1 MSARRGVVLIFA
13 IMLFAVVVSIG
24 GLVLLVA
31 IGMTGGA
38 APTVPSN
45 STLYFS
51 IDAPLPEIERF
62 DAFSAFV
69 PVQPTL
75 RHTLDAI
82 RRAKNDT
89 RVKSIVIRPQVTGAL
104 WGQLQEVRAAL
115 EDFRSS
121 GKPLTAYLE
130 SAGTQDYLIAS
141 AADRIV
147 MMPAGQLDVS
157 GLATYELF
165 FRGTLDKVGVYPDLL
180 HIGPYKTA
188 ANTFTERQFTPAH
201 REMAEWL
208 AKDWYSQLVRAVAG
222 SRRRDEAEVRRALE
236 GGPYRAEQALEA
248 GLVDAV
254 AYEDQLDDAGPI
266 QGTRRLESNTYLR
279 TVSSSS
285 SGGSTRFALV
295 YAVGTI
301 SSGKSDSGGTV
312 VGSDTFA
319 EWMRKIRLDGSIRAV
334 ILRVDSPG
342 GSAIASEAMWRELH
356 LTNAIK
362 PVIVSMGDVAASG
375 GYYIAA
381 PATAI
386 VAEGGTITG
395 SIGVVTGKLV
405 LQGAL
410 DKVGVGSGAVSVGPM
425 AEIYS
430 PFKPFSPQERE
441 RIEDQMQA
449 TYDLFVS
456 RVAEGRKKT
465 TAQIDAVAQ
474 GRVWTGSQARELGLV
489 DELGGLET
497 AVRLAKQHAK
507 IDSARDVSFT
517 VYPPR
522 RSVYELLSDPLG
534 RGSGLSVE
542 IERWLSRPDARIFE
556 SAVSTLLR
564 FRRGEPLT
572 LMPNVFVQR

>member
-1 MSARRGVVLIFA
+1 MSARRGVFLILA
-13 IMLFAVVVSIG
+13 IMLLAVMVSVG
-24 GLVLLVA
+24 GLVLL
-31 IGMTGGA
+31 IA
-38 APTVPSN
+38 AGLTAGSTPSVQSN

-51 IDAPLPEIERF
+51 VGAPLPEIDQL

-69 PVQPTL
+69 PAQPTL
-75 RHTLDAI
+75 RQTLEAI
-82 RRAKNDT
+82 RRAKTDT
-89 RVKSIVIRPQVTGAL
+89 RVKSIVIRPQISGAL

-121 GKPLTAYLE
+121 GKPLTAFLE
-130 SAGTQDYLIAS
+130 AAGTQDYLIAS

-208 AKDWYSQLVRAVAG
+208 ARDWYTQVVRAVAT
-222 SRRRDEAEVRRALE
+222 SRRRPEADVRRALE
-236 GGPYRAEQALEA
+236 GGPYRAEQALAA
-248 GLVDAV
+248 GLVDAL

-266 QGTRRLESNTYLR
+266 QGTRRLESQTYFR
-279 TVSSSS
+279 TVSPSYSS
-285 SGGSTRFALV
+285 GSTRFALV

-301 SSGKSDSGGTV
+301 ASGKSDPGGTV

-319 EWMRKIRLDGSIRAV
+319 EWMRKIRLDSSIRAV

-386 VAEGGTITG
+386 VADGGTLTG
-395 SIGVVTGKLV
+395 SIGVVTGKIV

-410 DKVGVGSGAVSVGPM
+410 DKIGVGSGAVSIGPM

-430 PFKPFSPQERE
+430 PFKPFSPPERE

-465 TAQIDAVAQ
+465 AAQIDAVAQ
-474 GRVWTGSQARELGLV
+474 GRVWTGAQARELGLV

-507 IDSARDVSFT
+507 VDAARDVSFT

-534 RGSGLSVE
+534 RGAGFSVE
-542 IERWLSRPDARIFE
+542 LERWLSRPDARVFE

-572 LMPNVFVQR
+572 LMPNVFVRN

>member
-1 MSARRGVVLIFA
+1 MSARRGVFLILA
-13 IMLFAVVVSIG
+13 IMLLAVVVSIG
-24 GLVLLVA
+24 GVILLVA
-31 IGMTGGA
+31 AGLTAGA
-38 APTVPSN
+38 APSVPSN

-51 IDAPLPEIERF
+51 IQAPLPEVDRL
-62 DAFSAFV
+62 DAFNAFL
-69 PVQPTL
+69 PTPATL
-75 RHTLDAI
+75 RQTIDAI
-82 RRAKNDT
+82 RRARTDS
-89 RVKSIVIRPQVTGAL
+89 RVKSMVVRPQVTGAL
-104 WGQLQEVRAAL
+104 WAQLQELRAAL

-130 SAGTQDYLIAS
+130 AAGTHDYLVAS

-165 FRGTLDKVGVYPDLL
+165 FRGTLDKIGVYPDLL

-208 AKDWYSQLVRAVAG
+208 ARDWYTQLARAVAT
-222 SRRRDEAEVRRALE
+222 SRKRDEAEVRRALE
-236 GGPYRAEQALEA
+236 GGPYRAQQALDA
-248 GLVDAV
+248 GLIDAL
-254 AYEDQLDDAGPI
+254 AYEDQLDDAEPI
-266 QGTRRLESNTYLR
+266 QGTRRLESNTYLK
-279 TVSSSS
+279 VISPSSA
-285 SGGSTRFALV
+285 SGAARIALV

-301 SSGKSDSGGTV
+301 ASGKSDPGGTV
-312 VGSDTFA
+312 VGSDSFA

-334 ILRVDSPG
+334 IVRVDSPG

-356 LTNAIK
+356 LTQEIK

-386 VAEGGTITG
+386 VAEAGTITG

-405 LQGAL
+405 LDGTL
-410 DKVGVGSGAVSVGPM
+410 DKIGVGSGAVSIGPM

-430 PFKPFSPQERE
+430 PFKPFTPPERE
-441 RIEDQMQA
+441 RVEDHMQA
-449 TYDLFVS
+449 TYDLFVA

-465 TAQIDAVAQ
+465 PAQIDAVAQ
-474 GRVWTGSQARELGLV
+474 GRVWTGAQARELGLV

-507 IDSARDVSFT
+507 LDMTRDVSFS
-517 VYPPR
+517 VYPPP
-522 RSVYELLSDPLG
+522 RSVFEVLSDPFG
-534 RGSGLSVE
+534 RGTEFSVE
-542 IERWLSRPDARIFE
+542 LDRWLSRPDAQVFE
-556 SAVSTLLR
+556 SAVRTLWR

-572 LMPNVFVQR
+572 LLPNVFVR

>member
-1 MSARRGVVLIFA
+1 MSARRGVFLILA
-13 IMLFAVVVSIG
+13 IMLLAVVVSIG

-31 IGMTGGA
+31 AGVTAGS
-38 APTVPSN
+38 APSVPSN
-45 STLYFS
+45 ATLYFS
-51 IDAPLPEIERF
+51 IAAPLPEIDRF
-62 DAFSAFV
+62 DAFSAFL
-69 PVQPTL
+69 PTEPTL
-75 RHTLDAI
+75 RQTLDTI
-82 RRAKNDT
+82 RRAKTDS
-89 RVKSIVIRPQVTGAL
+89 RVKSIVIRPQVSGAL
-104 WGQLQEVRAAL
+104 WGQLQEMRAAL
-115 EDFRSS
+115 EDFRAS

-130 SAGTQDYLIAS
+130 AAGTQDYLVAS

-147 MMPAGQLDVS
+147 MMPAGQLDVA

-188 ANTFTERQFTPAH
+188 ANTFTEKQFTPAH

-208 AKDWYSQLVRAVAG
+208 ARDWHSQVVRAVAA
-222 SRRRDEAEVRRALE
+222 SRRRSEEDVRRALE

-248 GLVDAV
+248 GLVDAL
-254 AYEDQLDDAGPI
+254 AYDDQLDDTGPI
-266 QGTRRLESNTYLR
+266 QGTRRLESSTYLR
-279 TVSSSS
+279 VVSPSA
-285 SGGSTRFALV
+285 STGAARFALV

-301 SSGKSDSGGTV
+301 TSGKSDPGGAS

-319 EWMRKIRLDGSIRAV
+319 EWMRKIRLDSSIRAV
-334 ILRVDSPG
+334 IVRVDSPG
-342 GSAIASEAMWRELH
+342 GSAIASEAMWRELS

-386 VAEGGTITG
+386 VAEAGTITG

-410 DKVGVGSGAVSVGPM
+410 DKIGVGTGAVSVGPM

-430 PFKPFSPQERE
+430 PFKPFSPAERE
-441 RIEDQMQA
+441 RVEDQMQA

-465 TAQIDAVAQ
+465 AAQVDAVAQ
-474 GRVWTGSQARELGLV
+474 GRVWTGAQARELGLV

-507 IDSARDVSFT
+507 LDAARDVSFT

-522 RSVYELLSDPLG
+522 RSVYDLLSDPLG
-534 RGSGLSVE
+534 RGAGFSVE
-542 IERWLSRPDARIFE
+542 LERWLSRPEARVFE

-572 LMPNVFVQR
+572 LMPNVFVR

>member
-1 MSARRGVVLIFA
+1 MSARRGVFLILA
-13 IMLFAVVVSIG
+13 IMLLAVVVSIG

-31 IGMTGGA
+31 VGITAGA
-38 APTVPSN
+38 TPTVSSN

-51 IDAPLPEIERF
+51 IEAPLPEIDRL

-69 PVQPTL
+69 PTPPTL
-75 RHTLDAI
+75 RHVLDAI
-82 RRAKNDT
+82 RRAKTDT
-89 RVKSIVIRPQVTGAL
+89 RVKSIVIRPQITGAL

-121 GKPLTAYLE
+121 GKALTAYLE
-130 SAGTQDYLIAS
+130 AGGTQDYLIAS

-165 FRGTLDKVGVYPDLL
+165 FRGTLDKVGVFPDLL

-188 ANTFTERQFTPAH
+188 ANTFTEKQFTPAH

-208 AKDWYSQLVRAVAG
+208 ARDWYTQVVRAVAA
-222 SRRRDEAEVRRALE
+222 SRRRPDADVRRALE
-236 GGPYRAEQALEA
+236 GGPYRAQQALEA
-248 GLVDAV
+248 GLIDAL
-254 AYEDQLDDAGPI
+254 AYEDQLDDSGPI

-279 TVSSSS
+279 TVSPTYS
-285 SGGSTRFALV
+285 SGPTRFALV

-301 SSGKSDSGGTV
+301 TSGKSDPGGTV
-312 VGSDTFA
+312 VGSDTFN
-319 EWMRKIRLDGSIRAV
+319 EWMRKIRLDSSIRAV
-334 ILRVDSPG
+334 IVRVDSPG

-356 LTNAIK
+356 LTNAVK
-362 PVIVSMGDVAASG
+362 PVVVSMGDVAASG

-410 DKVGVGSGAVSVGPM
+410 DKIGVGSGAVSVGPM
-425 AEIYS
+425 AQIYS
-430 PFKPFSPQERE
+430 PFKPFSPLERE

-474 GRVWTGSQARELGLV
+474 GRVWTGAQARELGLV

-507 IDSARDVSFT
+507 VDATRDVSFT

-534 RGSGLSVE
+534 RGAGFSVE
-542 IERWLSRPDARIFE
+542 LERWLSRPDARVFE

-564 FRRGEPLT
+564 FRRGEPLA
-572 LMPNVFVQR
+572 LMPNVFVR